1 MKLLLISYNLRRQ
14 GGIER
19 LGLDVIEALQ
29 LNGHQ
34 VVVIYTKNIG
44 AGRSG
49 RLVGQLLFLVRL
61 AIASRRCDQLFSM
74 HALLLSQVEW
84 LLPRRLPRLCWLHG
98 VEVWG
103 KALVPLAPALKRC
116 KRLFASSS
124 FTRDRLIYT
133 SGGPWPE
140 ITVLNPVARLWENSA
155 IAAHR
160 PAEITK
166 GLRLLTV
173 ARMAAEERYKGHD
186 LVLQALNLLKV
197 DLSKTSWHWKIV
209 GNGND
214 RLRLEELTAKLDLN
228 NNIDFVGALDDD
240 ALRAAYL
247 NCNLLVMPSS
257 YSVSVDGRASGEGF
271 GITYLEAALAGRASI
286 ACCHGGQTDLISDG
300 ETGWLVEPNAE
311 ALAKVLREVLENP
324 EQLRHRGNAAIQ
336 LAKVNFGFIPFRLAL
351 ENALYD

>member
-1 MKLLLISYNLRRQ
+1 MKVTGSSYNEVVTVKFNSNEFKNLNN
-14 GGIER
+14 GYSASKIYI
-19 LGLDVIEALQ
+19 LHQ
-29 LNGHQ
+29 LVNNGSRPSS
-34 VVVIYTKNIG
+34 TAWNI
-44 AGRSG
+44 
-49 RLVGQLLFLVRL
+49 
-61 AIASRRCDQLFSM
+61 
-74 HALLLSQVEW
+74 
-84 LLPRRLPRLCWLHG
+84 
-98 VEVWG
+98 
-103 KALVPLAPALKRC
+103 
-116 KRLFASSS
+116 
-124 FTRDRLIYT
+124 
-133 SGGPWPE
+133 
-140 ITVLNPVARLWENSA
+140 N
-155 IAAHR
+155 
-160 PAEITK
+160 
-166 GLRLLTV
+166 
-173 ARMAAEERYKGHD
+173 
-186 LVLQALNLLKV
+186 
-197 DLSKTSWHWKIV
+197 KTAY
-209 GNGND
+209 N
-214 RLRLEELTAKLDLN
+214 TDLN